1 MNEGLADDEIK
12 QLKFW
17 KDFGNFCWP
26 QLCCFVRNK
35 RSIEA
40 KALNVRLFKGRNET
54 VWGYFLKLK
63 VIRFVETFSDLWR
76 ESFEP
81 SELYVTTRTVEQSM
95 HSAEQIRTNY
105 VKLIPLIW
113 NLPFTWA
120 QLKVKIS
127 SFPSSASKCQE
138 FSVPN
143 EKPLK
148 CGQSPLLDLSY
159 RVNNKGNQTTGCETA
174 VLTCR
179 SRRRSLKWLPQPRP
193 CSQPPEL

>member
-1 MNEGLADDEIK
+1 MFFLSKNSSLCTSSDIWHLNSWVTTVSKWLNYWSMNEGLADDEIK

-40 KALNVRLFKGRNET
+40 KALNVRLFKGQNET

-81 SELYVTTRTVEQSM
+81 SELYDPNRWTVDAQRR
-95 HSAEQIRTNY
+95 ANKN
-105 VKLIPLIW
+105 KLRQVNSVNLKFAIHLSSIEGQNFLI
-113 NLPFTWA
+113 
-120 QLKVKIS
+120 
-127 SFPSSASKCQE
+127 SFIGE
-138 FSVPN
+138 
-143 EKPLK
+143 
-148 CGQSPLLDLSY
+148 
-159 RVNNKGNQTTGCETA
+159 
-174 VLTCR
+174 
-179 SRRRSLKWLPQPRP
+179 
-193 CSQPPEL
+193 